1 VQDRHEF
8 LLRLEHLHSRIRNKK
23 SPEKEEVCEL
33 LELFELIVFD
43 VYEELERL
51 NSTRCGLLQ
60 KAMCARETKPK
71 PKPKTKSKSNPSRGK

>member
-1 VQDRHEF
+1 MQDRHEF
-8 LLRLEHLHSRIRNKK
+8 LLRLEHLHFRIRSKK

-51 NSTRCGLLQ
+51 NASRCGLLQ
-60 KAMCARETKPK
+60 KASCTLEAAA
-71 PKPKTKSKSNPSRGK
+71 NPSREK

>member
-1 VQDRHEF
+1 LQDRHEL

-33 LELFELIVFD
+33 LELFEIVVFD

-51 NSTRCGLLQ
+51 NASRCGLLQ
-60 KAMCARETKPK
+60 KAACAKDPA
-71 PKPKTKSKSNPSRGK
+71 NPSTEK